1 MSEPA
6 LLVTRPREDAALLTL
21 NRPDRLNALTSE
33 LVAALHDALDELSGD
48 RSCRAIVIT
57 GAGRAFC
64 AGLDLAGY
72 GTAPGADGSF
82 GEVGDRLASQRHM
95 SGLFE
100 RLRDVPKP
108 VIAAVNGAAA
118 GGGLALVLAS
128 DIRIAARSA
137 VFRAAFANIGV
148 SNCDMGTSWL
158 LPRIVGAARAQ
169 ELMLTARRIDADE
182 AERIGL
188 VVAVHDDGGAL
199 LDAAFESVDLVA
211 GLSPTGVAMTKQGMW
226 TALETPALRTAIEYE
241 DRQQVLL
248 TLGPDMPEAITAF
261 LEKRPPRFGG

>member
-1 MSEPA
+1 MSEPP
-6 LLVTRPREDAALLTL
+6 LLVSRPREDAALLTL
-21 NRPDRLNALTSE
+21 NRPDRLNALTTD
-33 LVAALHDALDELSGD
+33 LVAALHDALDELSAD
-48 RSCRAIVIT
+48 RSCRAIVVT

-72 GTAPGADGSF
+72 GKAPGADGHF

-100 RLRDVPKP
+100 RLRDVPQP

-128 DIRIAARSA
+128 DIRIAARSS

-158 LPRIVGAARAQ
+158 LPRIVGVARAQ
-169 ELMLTARRIDADE
+169 ELMLTARRIDAGE

-188 VVAVHDDGGAL
+188 VVSVHDDAAL
-199 LDAAFESVDLVA
+199 LDAAYAHIDLIA

-248 TLGPDMPEAITAF
+248 TLGTDMPEAISAF
-261 LEKRPPRFGG
+261 LQKRPPEFRR